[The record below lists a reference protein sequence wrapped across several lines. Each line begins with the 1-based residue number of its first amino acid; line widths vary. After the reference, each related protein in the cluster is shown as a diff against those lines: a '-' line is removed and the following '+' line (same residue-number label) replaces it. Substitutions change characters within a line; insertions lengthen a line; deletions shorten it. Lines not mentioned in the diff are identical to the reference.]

1 MTAIRQLKQRE
12 CKVCLSLFSPRNTLQ
27 KVCSTYCAL
36 HSVLTRKEK
45 LLARE
50 KAAAR
55 RAAVRELREAKV
67 KLKTRRQWMAEAQ
80 AAFNAYIR
88 YRDTDLPCIS
98 CGDFTPMTRG
108 GDYDCGHYR
117 SVGANPELRFH
128 EQNSNRQC
136 KRCNG
141 HLSGNIANYRIGLL
155 LKYGPEVVAEI
166 EGPHEVKKYTTD
178 ELIAIKKEYQA
189 KLKQLKRS
197 PLCPD

>member
-1 MTAIRQLKQRE
+1 MRKCRACKLSYEPIRPLQTA
-12 CKVCLSLFSPRNTLQ
+12 
-27 KVCSTYCAL
+27 CSTFCAL
-36 HSVLTRKEK
+36 ILVRSRQDKIARK
-45 LLARE
+45 LH
-50 KAAAR
+50 
-55 RAAVRELREAKV
+55 REAKLR
-67 KLKTRRQWMAEAQ
+67 LKTRAQWLREAQ

-128 EQNSNRQC
+128 EKNANKQC

-155 LKYGPEVVAEI
+155 LKYGPEIVAEI
-166 EGPHEVKKYTTD
+166 EGAHEPKKYVID
-178 ELIAIKKEYQA
+178 DLVVIKKEYQT
-189 KLKQLKRS
+189 KLKALKA
-197 PLCPD
+197 PVTGWIDIVNFA